1 MTGQYVFYAGIGLLA
16 LTLLLAVYFLTHK
29 VQYRPDQVSTQSS
42 APGSPHE
49 QGPHP
54 SVSQQLSAE
63 KDRSRGTA
71 EQPAEKREETATE
84 LLVEQEST
92 GATELLV
99 EQGSVGATELLVEQ
113 ESTGATELLVEDNA
127 EGKTELLIE

>member
-16 LTLLLAVYFLTHK
+16 LTLLLAVYFLIHK
-29 VQYRPDQVSTQSS
+29 FQYRPEQVSTQSS

-63 KDRSRGTA
+63 KDRSRGAA

-84 LLVEQEST
+84 LLVEQESM
-92 GATELLV
+92 
-99 EQGSVGATELLVEQ
+99 GATELLVEQ